1 MNRAENS
8 FHTPIIHKD
17 YHFTQLNT
25 LYLRIEEALRLR
37 ASTLACLASVTRL
50 ARIAAYSFY
59 EILLAGVMYEEK
71 IDRVTYSSFLGAL
84 RVATLE
90 CESMTLVLETL
101 RSNQTL
107 DLWCLGVD
115 LLALTLWLNLTT
127 DNEFTDLTQI
137 YQHFALDLLL
147 TLYPQAPARSG

>member
-1 MNRAENS
+1 MK
-8 FHTPIIHKD
+8 I
-17 YHFTQLNT
+17 

-37 ASTLACLASVTRL
+37 ASTLAFLASETRL
-50 ARIAAYSFY
+50 ARIAAYSLWKNMLDGELWKNNGLTY
-59 EILLAGVMYEEK
+59 GSILGTLS
-71 IDRVTYSSFLGAL
+71 VT
-84 RVATLE
+84 TLE

-101 RSNQTL
+101 RGDQTL

-137 YQHFALDLLL
+137 YQHYALVLLL
-147 TLYPQAPARSG
+147 TLHPQAPARSG